1 MAGTNE
7 HNVPTS
13 RSQAETLKVR
23 KADGD
28 EAVPGGSCSPGH
40 GESGS
45 QPVPL
50 PGKQTKCCQHG
61 TKYPEMVQIPLS

>member
-7 HNVPTS
+7 HDVPTS
-13 RSQAETLKVR
+13 RSQAETRKVR
-23 KADGD
+23 KAGGD

-40 GESGS
+40 DESGS

-50 PGKQTKCCQHG
+50 PGKQTQRCQHG
-61 TKYPEMVQIPLS
+61 TKYPVC